1 MNPPPKIHTG
11 ETHFAHAGF
20 SEETETPSRSGT
32 FRIGRATGFSDAP
45 GNYQV
50 REFNWR
56 NCATV
61 VVWAFRPPSTVMT

>member
-50 REFNWR
+50 RVDIREGS
-56 NCATV
+56 APTEEKP
-61 VVWAFRPPSTVMT
+61 AEEPLE